1 MCDGGALGKLLDVRL
16 EALHEHVK
24 QFHSNAPRHCASN
37 GSISFLLHLIPP
49 ASHSSCISFLLL
61 FAGAH
66 AKVRGRIVG
75 QDAVQQLQYALEHY
89 SRCAQASRLRLP
101 PPFGRNLTVCAI
113 AGRSCCA
120 PCATRD
126 RHTP

>member
-24 QFHSNAPRHCASN
+24 QFHSNAPRHCASDA
-37 GSISFLLHLIPP
+37 SF
-49 ASHSSCISFLLL
+49 SFLLL

-101 PPFGRNLTVCAI
+101 PPFGRKLTVCAI

>member
-24 QFHSNAPRHCASN
+24 QFHSNAPRHCASDA
-37 GSISFLLHLIPP
+37 SF
-49 ASHSSCISFLLL
+49 SFLLL

-89 SRCAQASRLRLP
+89 SRCTSQSTAFTAAFRPQLDCVRDCREELLRAL
-101 PPFGRNLTVCAI
+101 
-113 AGRSCCA
+113 
-120 PCATRD
+120 RD
-126 RHTP
+126 T